1 MTEKKI
7 KNIFLEGAISPNF
20 IAESIAKHSSKK
32 DIGAHSI
39 FLGQIRNDVIEG
51 QEVVAIEYSSYEEMA
66 LEKMH
71 TIREQIF
78 EKYTLNCMHVYHSL
92 GKVQTGE
99 ISLFVFT
106 SSIHRKEAIEACAEI
121 VEQIK
126 NELPIWGK
134 EIFAAGDYVWKEN
147 K

>member
-1 MTEKKI
+1 
-7 KNIFLEGAISPNF
+7 
-20 IAESIAKHSSKK
+20 
-32 DIGAHSI
+32 
-39 FLGQIRNDVIEG
+39 
-51 QEVVAIEYSSYEEMA
+51 
-66 LEKMH
+66 MH

-106 SSIHRKEAIEACAEI
+106 SSIHRKEAIEACTEI

>member
-7 KNIFLEGAISPNF
+7 KNIFKQGAITSQF
-20 IAESIAKHSSKK
+20 IADSISKHSSKK

-66 LEKMH
+66 LEKMQ

-78 EKYTLNCMHVYHSL
+78 EKYSLTCMHVYHSL
-92 GKVQTGE
+92 GMVHTGE
-99 ISLFVFT
+99 ISLIVFT

-121 VEQIK
+121 VEHIK